1 MVGASFSYILAED
14 VWNCACFLDLLIMV
28 KIETCLVAQF
38 YRAVLGVISG
48 DST

>member
-14 VWNCACFLDLLIMV
+14 VWNHACFLDLLIMV
-28 KIETCLVAQF
+28 KVETCLMAQF
-38 YRAVLGVISG
+38 YRAVLGVVSG